1 MLPHPLNPEGAGSRN
16 KFEMS
21 DRFAGQT
28 AHWLSELPCHGGSEL
43 GKEQQLYAG
52 GTMPANKGKTVK

>member
-1 MLPHPLNPEGAGSRN
+1 MN
-16 KFEMS
+16 